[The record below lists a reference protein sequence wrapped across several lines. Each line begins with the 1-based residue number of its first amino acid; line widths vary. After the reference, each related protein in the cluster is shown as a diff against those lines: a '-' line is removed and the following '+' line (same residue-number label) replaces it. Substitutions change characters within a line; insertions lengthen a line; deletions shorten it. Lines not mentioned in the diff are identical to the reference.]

1 VKVNKNL
8 KTALI
13 WASPALVALLFYF
26 LMLPIE
32 LVVGVPVILYFV
44 MLVMTFLPN
53 KIKHKD
59 DMQRAWEYLCDWWY
73 KFRKEDIS
81 SINAKA
87 FERFFGDDKF
97 IAFVITRGEVG
108 KAHMP
113 LVAVVKT
120 NSLEVVDWN
129 DNPDDDKI
137 KNPFKDISPYFTGT
151 PSPSIKPELEPILRG
166 RLVKKKEKKEK
177 EEEKEEEEGEEEL
190 GLA

>member
-1 VKVNKNL
+1 MNRKLKNF
-8 KTALI
+8 LI
-13 WASPALVALLFYF
+13 MISPAMLGLFLYF
-26 LMLPIE
+26 VMLPLF
-32 LVVGVPVILYFV
+32 LVVGVPILIYVAFFV
-44 MLVMTFLPN
+44 VNFLPE

-81 SINAKA
+81 SLNAKA

-97 IAFVITRGEVG
+97 IAFVVARGASGE
-108 KAHMP
+108 KAHLP

-120 NSLEVVDWN
+120 GSMEVVDWD

-151 PSPSIKPELEPILRG
+151 PSPSIKPELEPILKG
-166 RLVKKKEKKEK
+166 KIIKKKKEEEE
-177 EEEKEEEEGEEEL
+177 EEEKEIVPEEEI
-190 GLA
+190 